1 VHFDWTYDEVVLAAD
16 LVARNNFNG
25 LRAHHEPVI
34 ELSEL
39 LRAAPIHP
47 VEEREANFRSPS
59 SVQRKT
65 FDIATQHKDYQGA
78 PTKGGR
84 YDAKVLSEFVEDP
97 ARMRAV
103 AESIRSTILE
113 GEVAFVPNEEIDAEE
128 MSADEGRLLVARHL
142 RRERSPKL
150 RRAKIA
156 KVKTDGLPVA
166 CEVCQFDFA
175 ASYGELGQD
184 YIEVH
189 HVLPLHA
196 AGSRRTRLQDLALL
210 CANCHRMIH
219 RSTPW
224 LTPDQLRA
232 LLQSH

>member
-1 VHFDWTYDEVVLAAD
+1 MLAAD
-16 LVARNNFNG
+16 LVARNDFKG
-25 LRAHHEPVI
+25 LRAHHQPVV
-34 ELSEL
+34 ELSDL
-39 LRAAPIHP
+39 LRASPIHP
-47 VEEREANFRSPS
+47 VEAREDNFRSPS

-65 FDIATQHKDYQGA
+65 FDIATQHEGYQGS

-84 YDAKVLSEFVEDP
+84 FDAQVLGEFVKDP

-103 AESIRSTILE
+103 ADAIRSTILG
-113 GEVAFVPNEEIDAEE
+113 GEVASIPDEEIDAEE
-128 MSADEGRLLVARHL
+128 ISADEGRLLVAMHL

-156 KVKTDGLPVA
+156 KVKADGLPVA
-166 CEVCQFDFA
+166 CEVCTFNFA
-175 ASYGELGQD
+175 ASYGALGQD

-189 HVLPLHA
+189 HVLPLHTS
-196 AGSRRTRLQDLALL
+196 GPTQTRLQDLALF

-224 LTPDQLRA
+224 LTPDQLRTRLA
-232 LLQSH
+232 TR